1 MQIVIKVE
9 RNRRQLWSIVK
20 RTKLVKSTRIY
31 FVVSRVEIIFVSTF
45 VQIRKETNDDNSN
58 SLPVSEIYTVTGTKN
73 YYYYYNIII
82 L

>member
-1 MQIVIKVE
+1 MKE
-9 RNRRQLWSIVK
+9 NRRQLWSIVK

-58 SLPVSEIYTVTGTKN
+58 SLPVSEISTVTGTKK
-73 YYYYYNIII
+73 
-82 L
+82 LLLLL